1 MLVTRHTD
9 YSLRLLMYAAIHD
22 DRLVTIAEV
31 ATAYGI
37 SRNHLMK
44 IVQNL
49 ARHGY
54 VETIR
59 GKGGGLRLARPAG
72 DISLGDLLRDTETS
86 LEVVNCRKPECPL
99 SGFCNLK
106 RTLDE
111 ARDAFV
117 ATLRRYTVADMV
129 ANRSALL
136 GLLHD
141 PPARNRTKAGCDPC
155 GANPPAGL

>member
-1 MLVTRHTD
+1 MLVTRHSD
-9 YSLRLLMYAAIHD
+9 YSLLLLMYAAMHD

-49 ARHGY
+49 ATHGY
-54 VETIR
+54 VETMR

-72 DISLGDLLRDTETS
+72 SIGLGELLRDTETS
-86 LEVVNCRKPECPL
+86 FEIVNCKKLGCPL
-99 SGFCNLK
+99 TGFCILK

-117 ATLRRYTVADMV
+117 STLQRYTVADMV
-129 ANRSALL
+129 ENRSELL
-136 GLLHD
+136 GLLGSASGRD
-141 PPARNRTKAGCDPC
+141 PYGARPPACP
-155 GANPPAGL
+155 

>member
-31 ATAYGI
+31 AMAHGI

-49 ARHGY
+49 SKRGY
-54 VETIR
+54 IETVR

-72 DISLGDLLRDTETS
+72 DIGLGDLLRDTETS
-86 LEVVNCRKPECPL
+86 IEVVNCAKPECPL
-99 SGFCNLK
+99 SGFCILK

-111 ARDAFV
+111 ARDAFLS
-117 ATLRRYTVADMV
+117 TLQRYTVADMV
-129 ANRSALL
+129 ENQAELL

-141 PPARNRTKAGCDPC
+141 PPARNTTTAGCEPC
-155 GANPPAGL
+155 GANPPACP